1 MVRLLSVCALMAAAL
16 VTAASQHLSA
26 GSVHA
31 CTLGW
36 FNVSALGESQGVEVA
51 AIGTLG
57 EQHGAAIEL
66 IAPHEPL
73 PLLAQIDNRYQQGF
87 DISYLERGPEQ
98 WRLRMA
104 RK

>member
-1 MVRLLSVCALMAAAL
+1 MGALDSL
-16 VTAASQHLSA
+16 TP
-26 GSVHA
+26 
-31 CTLGW
+31 
-36 FNVSALGESQGVEVA
+36 
-51 AIGTLG
+51 
-57 EQHGAAIEL
+57 GAAIEL

>member
-1 MVRLLSVCALMAAAL
+1 MTTELP
-16 VTAASQHLSA
+16 VTSTSNSNCQ
-26 GSVHA
+26 
-31 CTLGW
+31 C
-36 FNVSALGESQGVEVA
+36 GESHSGDPVLDARSIPHAIRHA
-51 AIGTLG
+51 AIFGALDSLTP
-57 EQHGAAIEL
+57 GAAIEL
-66 IAPHEPL
+66 ISPHEPL

>member
-1 MVRLLSVCALMAAAL
+1 MRRIALRRLRYWTRSIP
-16 VTAASQHLSA
+16 
-26 GSVHA
+26 HA
-31 CTLGW
+31 IRH
-36 FNVSALGESQGVEVA
+36 A
-51 AIGTLG
+51 AIFGALDSLTP
-57 EQHGAAIEL
+57 GAAIEL

>member
-1 MVRLLSVCALMAAAL
+1 MTTELP
-16 VTAASQHLSA
+16 VTSTSNSNCQ
-26 GSVHA
+26 
-31 CTLGW
+31 C
-36 FNVSALGESQGVEVA
+36 GESHSGDPVLDARSIPHAIRHA
-51 AIGTLG
+51 AIFGALDSLTP
-57 EQHGAAIEL
+57 GAAIEL